1 MKLIE
6 TFTLD
11 KNGLKYLM
19 AYLDEKIVATSVKAF
34 FKEDIVNSLHYSAT
48 PYTEKDVE
56 YFIDNIRLFEI
67 PNVIGVSIKYFLER
81 IIVYFEDYIL
91 EFVNDEIFLYDINN

>member
-1 MKLIE
+1 MLID
-6 TFTLD
+6 TFFLD

-19 AYLDEKIVATSVKAF
+19 AYLDEKTVSKGVKHF

-56 YFIDNIRLFEI
+56 YFIDSIRLFEI
-67 PNVIGVSIKYFLER
+67 PNVIGVSVRYFLER
-81 IIVYFEDYIL
+81 IIIFFADYIL
-91 EFVNDEIFLYDINN
+91 EFNENVVYLYDINR